1 MKKDAIHEYLWN
13 LAGKLFSSS
22 FKPGQGAKQVLHSKS
37 PLINLSTPSTI
48 THETW
53 KFMYKKS
60 NLYMCFS
67 IDFVLFTDFISK
79 KFTYICIY
87 TQIFFGLT
95 FTWEVCTPRSTGS
108 KATDDGLDFLLPEG
122 AGFRV

>member
-1 MKKDAIHEYLWN
+1 MKLESLCI
-13 LAGKLFSSS
+13 
-22 FKPGQGAKQVLHSKS
+22 
-37 PLINLSTPSTI
+37 
-48 THETW
+48 
-53 KFMYKKS
+53 KKA

-79 KFTYICIY
+79 KIHIYMYIHANC
-87 TQIFFGLT
+87 FWLT
-95 FTWEVCTPRSTGS
+95 FTWEVCTPRPTGS